1 MDRRLRSID
10 YPGMLSAKRFTIAVC
25 CVALSIVGCGK
36 KEAENKNTP
45 RKSQP
50 KITKTPGK
58 AKPGTFKRNA
68 PWDKFVRGYIE
79 QTLRA
84 NPNRGVGAGRHEFDG
99 KIPDQSKTGIKREE
113 SRLRAAL
120 GFAKAFKVKQLS
132 PEQVFER
139 QYMMARITG
148 DLFWYESKHYERVPL
163 FYAWPIN
170 PSIYITRK
178 YAPLSTRMNAML
190 TLQSNIP
197 TVVTNA
203 KANLKTPMP
212 KTYVKTALGIFGGYA
227 KFFKDVVPKVF
238 ASVKGDDLH
247 KRFAAANKKAVAA
260 LEDMA
265 KWLGEQMKT
274 ATDKYALGA
283 DMFSQ
288 MLAKT
293 EGVNTPLAELQKIG
307 EADLARNLKS
317 LADACAKIAAKQPI
331 KKCIEIVQSD
341 KPKGGPVARAKEQ
354 LGEIEAFLRKA
365 DIVSIPGPDRATVAE
380 APPYNRW
387 NFAYINIPG
396 LWEKKGMPAVY
407 YIAPPNPKWTAA
419 ERKAYLPGEA
429 DLMFVSVHEV
439 WPGHFLNYL
448 HAKQARSMFGRL
460 FVGYAFSEG
469 WAHYT
474 EEMMWNIGLHKGDP
488 KMHVGQLL
496 NALLRN
502 VRFLSAI
509 GLHTQGMTVAQ
520 SEKMFLE
527 KAFQD
532 PGNAKQ
538 QAARGTFDPGY
549 LNYTMGKLMIRKLR
563 TDWCKTRGERKCWK
577 AFHDKFLSFGGPPIP
592 LVRKAMLGAKDDGKL
607 F

>member
-1 MDRRLRSID
+1 MQGRNVLVV
-10 YPGMLSAKRFTIAVC
+10 AVC
-25 CVALSIVGCGK
+25 STLLAFAACGK
-36 KEAENKNTP
+36 KDTDSAKKSPRKVTP
-45 RKSQP
+45 RKTSENP
-50 KITKTPGK
+50 KTPHIVKGQRS
-58 AKPGTFKRNA
+58 AA
-68 PWDKFVRGYIE
+68 WDKFVSRFIQGH
-79 QTLRA
+79 LVA
-84 NPNRGVGAGRHEFDG
+84 NPNRAVGAGRHEFDG
-99 KIPDQSKTGIKREE
+99 KIPDQSKAGIKKEE
-113 SRLRAAL
+113 ARLREAI
-120 GFAKAFKVKQLS
+120 AKARAFKVETLHKK
-132 PEQVFER
+132 QVFER
-139 QYMMARITG
+139 EYMIARLEG
-148 DLFWYESKHYERVPL
+148 DLFWYESKHYERLPM
-163 FYAWPIN
+163 FYAWPAN

-178 YAPLSTRMNAML
+178 YAPLSTRMNAMV
-190 TLQSNIP
+190 TLQNNIP
-197 TVVTNA
+197 TVVANA

-212 KTYVKTALGIFGGYA
+212 KTYVKVALGIFGGYA
-227 KFFKDVVPKVF
+227 KFYKDVVPKVF

-247 KRFAAANKKAVAA
+247 KRFAEANKKAVAA

-265 KWLGEQMKT
+265 KWLGEQTKT

-283 DMFSQ
+283 DLYAK

-293 EGVNTPLAELQKIG
+293 EGVTTPLAELKKIG

-317 LADACAKIAAKQPI
+317 LEAACAKIAPKQPL
-331 KKCIEIVQSD
+331 KKCIAIVQAD
-341 KPKGGPVARAKEQ
+341 KPKAGPVARAKEQ
-354 LGEIEAFLRKA
+354 LGELEKFLRKS
-365 DIVSIPGPDRATVAE
+365 DIVSIPSPDRATVDE

-396 LWEKKGMPAVY
+396 LWEKKNMPAVY
-407 YIAPPNPKWTAA
+407 YIAPPNPKWTEK

-429 DLMFVSVHEV
+429 DLLFVSVHEV
-439 WPGHFLNYL
+439 WPGHFLNFL
-448 HAKQARSMFGRL
+448 HAKRSSSKFGRL

-474 EEMMWNIGLHKGDP
+474 EEMMWNIGLQKGNP

-520 SEKMFLE
+520 SEKMFLD

-563 TDWCKTRGERKCWK
+563 DDWCKTRGGRKCWK

-592 LVRKAMLGAKDDGKL
+592 LVRKAMMGAKDTGTL